1 MPLGLAERNVTMR
14 STWRSKI
21 LALGVTCLLL
31 AVGLVGWNLWESAR
45 AGQASRQLLAEF
57 QRQSE
62 GITQETSLAAS
73 GEILDL
79 TPPKPN
85 DTDGPAEEE
94 VAASLD
100 GHQLL
105 GKLEIPALSLE
116 LPVLDSWDDEKLK
129 LAPCRYQ
136 GSAQED
142 DLIIAGHN
150 YREHFGSLGDLQAG
164 DAVSFTDLEGVTAA
178 YTVTQVQQLSGADVA
193 EMAAGDWDLTLFTC
207 TLDGFSRITV
217 RCDRIS

>member
-1 MPLGLAERNVTMR
+1 MR

-21 LALGVTCLLL
+21 LELGVTCLLL
-31 AVGLVGWNLWESAR
+31 AAGLAGWNLWEGAR
-45 AGQASRQLLAEF
+45 AGRASRQLLAEF
-57 QRQSE
+57 QRQTE
-62 GITQETSLAAS
+62 GAAREAAVATS
-73 GEILDL
+73 GENREPAPAQAGDAE
-79 TPPKPN
+79 
-85 DTDGPAEEE
+85 GPAEED
-94 VAASLD
+94 VATSLG

-136 GSAQED
+136 GSAQGD

-164 DAVSFTDLEGVTAA
+164 DAVSFTDLEGVTTA

>member
-1 MPLGLAERNVTMR
+1 MR
-14 STWRSKI
+14 STWRSKM
-21 LALGVTCLLL
+21 LELGVTCLLL
-31 AVGLVGWNLWESAR
+31 AAGLAGWNLWEGAR
-45 AGQASRQLLAEF
+45 AGRASRQLLAEF
-57 QRQSE
+57 QRQTE
-62 GITQETSLAAS
+62 GAARETAVATSGGNQEPAPAQA
-73 GEILDL
+73 GDAE
-79 TPPKPN
+79 
-85 DTDGPAEEE
+85 GPAEED
-94 VAASLD
+94 VATSLG
-100 GHQLL
+100 GHRLL

-136 GSAQED
+136 GSAQGD